1 MPVSHGTREMPIWGD
16 VFVGEAV
23 GGSVSITDAKKAGQ
37 TARQRIN
44 GLIEYLKSI
53 QANY

>member
-1 MPVSHGTREMPIWGD
+1 MPIWGD

-23 GGSVSITDAKKAGQ
+23 GNSVSMTEAKKAGLA
-37 TARQRIN
+37 ARQRIN

-53 QANY
+53 QAGD